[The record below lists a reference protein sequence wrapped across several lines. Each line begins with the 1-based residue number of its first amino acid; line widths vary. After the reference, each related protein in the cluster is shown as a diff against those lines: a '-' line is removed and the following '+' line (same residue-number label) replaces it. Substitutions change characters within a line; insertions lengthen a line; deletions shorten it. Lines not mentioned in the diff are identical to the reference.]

1 MNNLQRLTSGNK
13 NSFADRRFLVGV
25 DATRNR
31 SGGAIAHL
39 RGLLDK
45 SNPTIHGIHK
55 VHLWAYDELLN
66 AVGDKDWLIK
76 HRVAATNSSIIV
88 QLLWQYYSLPRMAKE
103 IGINI
108 LFNTDAGSVC
118 PFRPS
123 VSLSQDMLSFEPG
136 EIQRFSWFSISRV
149 RLELLRIVQLRTL
162 SNSKSN
168 IFLSQHAAKV
178 IQANREMPKFAIIQ
192 HGIDEAFL
200 NISTLRDS
208 LAPFEPITCLYVSNA
223 ALYKHQWNVVAGI
236 AKLRLQTG
244 LDIKLRLVGGGKGL
258 ALKKLMRSI
267 AKYDPES
274 NFVIFEQ
281 FVKNQE
287 IAKRLGEAQIFV
299 YASSCEN
306 LPITLLEAM
315 AAGLP
320 IASSDRGP
328 MPEILG
334 KSAVYFDPENPESI
348 KNAVHKIIEDNDLRL
363 RIQAEVKKLANL
375 YTWKRCAD
383 LTWQVIANST
393 NTD

>member
-1 MNNLQRLTSGNK
+1 MFLLLTDGVPLNH
-13 NSFADRRFLVGV
+13 FHVGV

-39 RGLLDK
+39 CGLMHN
-45 SNPTIHGIHK
+45 SNPLAFGIYK

-66 AVGDKDWLIK
+66 AVEDKDWLVK
-76 HRVAATNSSIIV
+76 HSVPATNSSIII
-88 QLLWQYYSLPRMAKE
+88 QILWQYFTLPRIAKR

-136 EIQRFSWFSISRV
+136 EMQRFSWLSISRF
-149 RLELLRIVQLRTL
+149 RLELLRIVQLWTL
-162 SNSKSN
+162 SKSVSN
-168 IFLSQHAAKV
+168 IFLSKHAANV
-178 IQANREMPKFAIIQ
+178 IQANRKMPKSSIIH

-200 NISTLRDS
+200 NIFLPRDS
-208 LAPFEPITCLYVSNA
+208 WPIFEPIKCLYVSNT

-236 AKLRLQTG
+236 AKLRLQSG
-244 LDIKLRLVGGGKGL
+244 LDIKLRLVGGGQGP
-258 ALKKLMRSI
+258 ALKKLI
-267 AKYDPES
+267 QFINKYDPES

-281 FVKNQE
+281 FLKKQD

-334 KSAVYFDPENPESI
+334 ESAVYFDPENPDSI
-348 KNAVHKIIEDNDLRL
+348 KDAVYKIILNNDLRV
-363 RIQAEVKKLANL
+363 RIQAEVKKLANQF
-375 YTWKRCAD
+375 TWKRCAD
-383 LTWQVIANST
+383 LTWQFIANSI
-393 NTD
+393 NNN

>member
-1 MNNLQRLTSGNK
+1 MVVVMVKDL
-13 NSFADRRFLVGV
+13 LVGV

-39 RGLLDK
+39 RGLMDK

-66 AVGDKDWLIK
+66 AVEDKDWLIK
-76 HRVAATNSSIIV
+76 HRVAATNSSIVLQI
-88 QLLWQYYSLPRMAKE
+88 LWQYYSLPKIAKK

-136 EIQRFSWFSISRV
+136 EMQRFSWFSISRI
-149 RLELLRIVQLRTL
+149 RLELLRIVQLWSL
-162 SNSKSN
+162 SKSKSN
-168 IFLSQHAAKV
+168 IFLSQHAAK
-178 IQANREMPKFAIIQ
+178 IIRANRVMPKFSIIQ
-192 HGIDEAFL
+192 HGIDESFF
-200 NISTLRDS
+200 NVDVFRKNWSTS
-208 LAPFEPITCLYVSNA
+208 EPITCLYVSNA
-223 ALYKHQWNVVAGI
+223 ALYKHQWHVVAAI
-236 AKLRLQTG
+236 AKLRLRTG
-244 LDIKLRLVGGGKGL
+244 LDLRLRLVGGGRGM
-258 ALKKLMRSI
+258 AIKKLMRAI
-267 AKYDPES
+267 AQYDPES
-274 NFVIFEQ
+274 NFVMFEQ
-281 FVKNQE
+281 FIENQE

-328 MPEILG
+328 MPEVLG
-334 KSAVYFDPENPESI
+334 NSAVYFDPESPDSI
-348 KNAVHKIIEDNDLRL
+348 ASAVHRIILDNEL
-363 RIQAEVKKLANL
+363 RIKIQVDVRKIAKKL
-375 YTWKRCAD
+375 TWKKCAD
-383 LTWQVIANST
+383 LTWQFIANS
-393 NTD
+393 NNFD